1 MLPVHTDK
9 TKAFLQ
15 IILILMVV
23 IDHWTREKFVQVEED
38 RSLQQ
43 DVEKKKSLSQITTYL
58 LKKKKSKPQHIF
70 KHLIGD
76 FDQVPHLQ
84 KQ

>member
-1 MLPVHTDK
+1 
-9 TKAFLQ
+9 
-15 IILILMVV
+15 MVV

-43 DVEKKKSLSQITTYL
+43 DVEKKKKSLSQITTYL
-58 LKKKKSKPQHIF
+58 LKKKSKPQHIF

-76 FDQVPHLQ
+76 FDQVPYLQ